1 MKRNTQ
7 FVFRTLLAVL
17 GSLFLVLACE
27 SPVSGG
33 SESAER
39 SRTAGRD
46 KYDQIKGGHTKA
58 DIDRIIGFSGVRSD
72 PSAAA
77 VLRNSLNNL
86 GITNVI
92 TFYGWEDLR
101 IRNKV
106 RGIVVGFSSSGK
118 TNYKGYTDQFTGS
131 LISTTLDPGE
141 IDNPAGPASKS
152 AFEAK
157 FDQINK
163 NTSKAQVDRIIGFPG
178 TRSITQNEGSDTYQW
193 VEPSVPGGR
202 KLMLVRF
209 RKSNGSAAEKTYL
222 DRTASPPVLTIERF

>member
-1 MKRNTQ
+1 M
-7 FVFRTLLAVL
+7 FRTLSAAL

-27 SPVSGG
+27 SPVS
-33 SESAER
+33 EN

-46 KYDQIKGGHTKA
+46 KYDQIQGGHTKA

-77 VLRNSLNNL
+77 VLRNVLNNL

-92 TFYGWEDLR
+92 TFYGWEDSR

-106 RGIVVGFSSSGK
+106 RGIVVGFSRSGK

-141 IDNPAGPASKS
+141 IDNPAGSASKS
-152 AFEAK
+152 AFETK
-157 FDQINK
+157 FDQISR
-163 NTSKAQVDRIIGFPG
+163 NTSKTQVDGIIGFPG
-178 TRSITQNEGSDTYQW
+178 TRSITQHEGFDAYQW
-193 VEPSVPGGR
+193 VESSVPGR
-202 KLMLVRF
+202 QKLMSVRF
-209 RKSNGSAAEKTYL
+209 RKNDGSAAEKRYL
-222 DRTASPPVLTIERF
+222 DRTAFPPVFIRESF

>member
-46 KYDQIKGGHTKA
+46 KYHQIKGGHTKA

-202 KLMLVRF
+202 KLILVRF
-209 RKSNGSAAEKTYL
+209 KKSNGSAAEKTYL

>member
-1 MKRNTQ
+1 M
-7 FVFRTLLAVL
+7 
-17 GSLFLVLACE
+17 
-27 SPVSGG
+27 
-33 SESAER
+33 
-39 SRTAGRD
+39 
-46 KYDQIKGGHTKA
+46 
-58 DIDRIIGFSGVRSD
+58 
-72 PSAAA
+72 
-77 VLRNSLNNL
+77 
-86 GITNVI
+86 
-92 TFYGWEDLR
+92 
-101 IRNKV
+101 
-106 RGIVVGFSSSGK
+106 GFSSSGK

-157 FDQINK
+157 FDQISK

-209 RKSNGSAAEKTYL
+209 TKSDGSAAEKTYL